1 MFSQLPQR
9 MWIIM
14 CNVCCIVERNNMG
27 MLFEFLEDYSVS
39 EEAVST
45 ERKKSYKQCLLLE
58 SKSNTCLY
66 NC

>member
-1 MFSQLPQR
+1 
-9 MWIIM
+9 
-14 CNVCCIVERNNMG
+14 MG

-45 ERKKSYKQCLLLE
+45 ERKKSYKQRLLLE
-58 SKSNTCLY
+58 SKSNTRLY